1 MSSISFQTSLTSQ
14 TSYALSVK
22 EPYLRWSR
30 VITITRDAGY
40 YTNTAHVSIELHR
53 PTEISAKCFSNGA
66 LLALDGSFGL
76 G

>member
-22 EPYLRWSR
+22 EPYLRWSP
-30 VITITRDAGY
+30 VISITRDAGY
-40 YTNTAHVSIELHR
+40 YTIAHVSIGLHR